1 MPFTR
6 NANNNSKNSYRNKP
20 SNYSFTSH
28 DNTHKADTDEQ
39 MTLSDINITLDK
51 LSTTLNSLKTKST
64 FEETIKVALQTL
76 TNQVKFLSSRN
87 NNVADNI
94 YKMESGL
101 AHCDQYSRR
110 NTVVVTGLDCKSSE
124 AHDELTENVA
134 SEMSKCGLH
143 VVKHDISACH
153 KNSSKH
159 KSVTNSTTGRTIS
172 IPPSVTVRFYDSHK
186 KDTVLHKYR
195 NYENNRS
202 KKVRVYQSL
211 NNYYINLKK
220 NISNF
225 CSDNEIDIK
234 WIHWRSQSSGFS
246 IKVSENDDFRV
257 ISKVFSMGDF
267 TRHLYK

>member
-6 NANNNSKNSYRNKP
+6 NANNNSKNSYGNKP
-20 SNYSFTSH
+20 SSLH
-28 DNTHKADTDEQ
+28 DNTHKTDIDEQ
-39 MTLSDINITLDK
+39 MTLYDINITLDK

-64 FEETIKVALQTL
+64 FEETIKVALQTM

-94 YKMESGL
+94 DKMESGL

-110 NTVVVTGLDCKSSE
+110 NTVIVTGLNFKSSE
-124 AHDELTENVA
+124 SHDELTENVA

-143 VVKHDISACH
+143 VVKHDFSACH
-153 KNSSKH
+153 KNSNKH
-159 KSVTNSTTGRTIS
+159 KSVTNSSTGKTIS
-172 IPPSVTVRFYDSHK
+172 LPPSVTVRFYDSHK

-195 NYENNRS
+195 NYENNRP

-234 WIHWRSQSSGFS
+234 WIHLRSQSSGFC

-257 ISKVFSMGDF
+257 MSKVFSMGDF
-267 TRHLYK
+267 TRNLYK